1 MACHIFDL
9 GHDLSCWRWWW
20 GFSILWEVPD
30 MHPSHE
36 SYTGWGYKRECISIF
51 LYLSSHASS
60 WLHGRCIW
68 CYWRA
73 ETGIR
78 FTSAD
83 FEGLYER
90 SHTALCVV
98 SNLSPCC
105 LEKLKALFWIP
116 SESTSNSISVSWGS
130 GLDEKPPKPHNTSP
144 ALTAVSISPI
154 KLP

>member
-1 MACHIFDL
+1 MTFPVDVDDEVFL
-9 GHDLSCWRWWW
+9 
-20 GFSILWEVPD
+20 FSEKCRTCILV
-30 MHPSHE
+30 MR

-73 ETGIR
+73 ETGMR

-116 SESTSNSISVSWGS
+116 SESTSKLYQCVLRVLALMKNHQSHTIQA
-130 GLDEKPPKPHNTSP
+130 LL
-144 ALTAVSISPI
+144 LTAVSISPI